1 MDRINRIDGM
11 DLDGEFLIPLIL
23 LILSKDEALSV
34 ELNRKRMVAM
44 VVVAF
49 LSWDASYRS

>member
-1 MDRINRIDGM
+1 MG
-11 DLDGEFLIPLIL
+11 L
-23 LILSKDEALSV
+23 LGVIYMTVFVVLGGNVGYLRVGLRETV